1 MLVQLS
7 YWLTFA
13 ILLAGTFNF
22 NDRRLV
28 KADADFLSVRTRLKQ
43 DHSGKGGDPK
53 DKYFRKSGLL
63 LFEERVVANIAAR

>member
-7 YWLTFA
+7 YWLSFA
-13 ILLAGTFNF
+13 ILLAGSF

-53 DKYFRKSGLL
+53 DKYFRESELL
-63 LFEERVVANIAAR
+63 VLEETFVANIAPR